1 MQVAIVVL
9 DVGHQSW
16 PNRSALG
23 RQQQRDRIALQTGLK
38 VPHQPLGHVVYTSRI
53 AYPRALAVVH
63 LHGGD
68 FGQRRLDA
76 HVIGVLEIGRRSR
89 LDTAVGRGHRGGRHR
104 RDRFDRAKRGE
115 SAFGGDD
122 ALEQRFR
129 ARAFLGG
136 DGRRL
141 RRGWLLI
148 ACEPKR
154 PTCPTCQLF
163 LMLAGPHPRS
173 LSLGGA
179 ASPRFPPAGHPNAG
193 AALGTPA
200 PRSGRG
206 RSSPALPS
214 AVFRRL
220 KSIDVRSRLS
230 SWMVSKLLNPMAWSC
245 NANAAALPTS
255 TIDSRSGFR

>member
-76 HVIGVLEIGRRSR
+76 HVIGVLEIGRRAR

-104 RDRFDRAKRGE
+104 RDRFDGAERSE

-136 DGRRL
+136 DGRGL
-141 RRGWLLI
+141 RRSRLPI
-148 ACEPKR
+148 ACQAKSR
-154 PTCPTCQLF
+154 TTPTCPTCPTF
-163 LMLAGPHPRS
+163 FHARGAPPPLALAR
-173 LSLGGA
+173 
-179 ASPRFPPAGHPNAG
+179 R
-193 AALGTPA
+193 
-200 PRSGRG
+200 RG
-206 RSSPALPS
+206 FAALPS
-214 AVFRRL
+214 AASL
-220 KSIDVRSRLS
+220 G
-230 SWMVSKLLNPMAWSC
+230 PQ
-245 NANAAALPTS
+245 ALPTCP
-255 TIDSRSGFR
+255 TFFHARGAPYLLLRRGPTPGVFG